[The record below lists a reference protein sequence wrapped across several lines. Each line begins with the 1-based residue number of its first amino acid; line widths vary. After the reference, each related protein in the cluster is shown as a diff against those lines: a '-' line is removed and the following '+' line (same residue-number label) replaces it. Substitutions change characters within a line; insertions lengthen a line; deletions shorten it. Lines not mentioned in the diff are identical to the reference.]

1 MSNRTNK
8 CYKPYYINDDCKVK
22 SQSKY
27 MLIENNN
34 KNKKCPSSK
43 NYHCHYKA
51 TGELVCKPNIID
63 IHDYMRKKNAIDA
76 NKQYK
81 EVSQGGIQKA
91 QCLYDAFGNLVC
103 DINSNY

>member
-27 MLIENNN
+27 MVIENI
-34 KNKKCPSSK
+34 KKKECSSSK
-43 NYHCHYKA
+43 KFHCHYKA
-51 TGELVCKPNIID
+51 TEELVCKPNIID
-63 IHDYMRKKNAIDA
+63 IHDYMRKKNSIDA